1 MIASSEESIFLVR
14 TPNDVKILN
23 VSICA
28 KGGGTDAIYN
38 PVWRILEL
46 IAKKEK
52 FDVAR
57 YIFSEI
63 NECQKNRTDKMRY
76 GSYIM
81 HMIIQRTCL
90 PVKSFTFDKKCF
102 QSKFRPQKDD
112 NEDIQPFYSIL
123 GEPQPSSSAPP
134 ESVTRVLVEV
144 TQSAEVPQT
153 DLPES
158 QVSPIRDSVRD
169 PSPPAQPQASL
180 SVDPSSDSVPM
191 VQRLDNPAAVDAFI
205 KKVVPVQI
213 AAIKK
218 RQDDLKQEMADLKQ
232 ELKADMADLKESVN
246 SKFEQILSILQQK
259 PPS

>member
-1 MIASSEESIFLVR
+1 
-14 TPNDVKILN
+14 

-38 PVWRILEL
+38 PVWKILEQ

-81 HMIIQRTCL
+81 YMILQRTCL
-90 PVKSFTFDKKCF
+90 PTKSFTFDKKCF

-112 NEDIQPFYSIL
+112 NEDVQPFYSIL
-123 GEPQPSSSAPP
+123 ATAQPSSSAPP
-134 ESVTRVLVEV
+134 ESPTRVSV
-144 TQSAEVPQT
+144 EVPQSADAT
-153 DLPES
+153 QIDLPES

-169 PSPPAQPQASL
+169 FSPQTQPQASL
-180 SVDPSSDSVPM
+180 STDLSSDSVLM
-191 VQRLDNPAAVDAFI
+191 VQRLDNPAALDAFI

-213 AAIKK
+213 TAIKK
-218 RQDDLKQEMADLKQ
+218 RQDDLKKEMTELKQ
-232 ELKADMADLKESVN
+232 ELKADMADLKASVN

-259 PPS
+259 PNS